1 MELKNSTLDDISSV
15 IGFSATMRLAAWF
28 GDEWVYVPAAA
39 EEGHPLVKLVGMPAA
54 KALSK
59 EWGSKQIAVPRL
71 VQYKIDLDRQRIAR
85 MSEMGFAIPEISRL
99 LNVGKGRVR
108 QLCTEMEKAGLIKN
122 SARKYQ
128 QKHPEKSPQ
137 ESPQESPHENP
148 AEKAPQESPPRKS
161 SPEKAPR
168 ALPAGFFG
176 KSAAPKTGNDRPS
189 SV

>member
-1 MELKNSTLDDISSV
+1 MELKNSTLDDISAV
-15 IGFSATMRLAAWF
+15 IGFSATMRLSAWF

-137 ESPQESPHENP
+137 ENPQERTLQ
-148 AEKAPQESPPRKS
+148 KAPRKS
-161 SPEKAPR
+161 PSEKAPR
-168 ALPAGFFG
+168 SVPAGFFG
-176 KSAAPKTGNDRPS
+176 TNAASGTKE
-189 SV
+189 VW